1 LWAARSAPGP
11 WHILIEFAGQICI
24 IFQCDMAIKQI
35 VGELKSQI
43 PLR

>member
-1 LWAARSAPGP
+1 
-11 WHILIEFAGQICI
+11 
-24 IFQCDMAIKQI
+24 MATKQI